1 MSFFKTHNHN
11 NSAVTTIVIA
21 VLAFLVAVQA
31 VAIVALMNSE
41 KQPPNQEETVVSEMQ
56 FYDLY
61 TIRMDNADLKYDIN
75 VANIRAEVEGNSAT
89 FLADGAEYQNMKLF
103 TISLENDTDDRIG
116 SILDRSGAEIS
127 ISLKQYPYEGS
138 VQVETVQQLNAIR
151 DNLIDNIVSNL
162 EFVDG
167 PYQKIV
173 QDSFLTDNMA
183 IDTEYFQ
190 LYYPQKWEKYANIA
204 VNGDSVEFYCCL
216 DNREPIKLFTVRF
229 YDDSTGFI
237 GTVKDIPVAI
247 VMETIEEGDGL
258 SEEELE
264 ILYTMWEDSSIIID
278 GLVKYNG
285 LVLS

>member
-1 MSFFKTHNHN
+1 MSFFKAN
-11 NSAVTTIVIA
+11 NQNNAVIKNIVIA
-21 VLAFLVAVQA
+21 VLALVVAAQA
-31 VAIVALMNSE
+31 VAIVLLMSSG
-41 KQPPNQEETVVSEMQ
+41 KQPASQEETVVSEMQ
-56 FYDLY
+56 SYDLY
-61 TIRMDNADLKYDIN
+61 TIRMENADLKYDVITAN
-75 VANIRAEVEGNSAT
+75 VRAEVEGNSAT

-103 TISLENDTDDRIG
+103 TISLEGDTDDRIG
-116 SILDRSGAEIS
+116 SILDKNGEEIS

-138 VQVETVQQLNAIR
+138 VKVETVQQLNAIR

-285 LVLS
+285 LVLN

>member
-1 MSFFKTHNHN
+1 MSFFNTN
-11 NSAVTTIVIA
+11 NQNNPVKTIVIA
-21 VLAFLVAVQA
+21 VLALVVAAQA
-31 VAIVALMNSE
+31 VAIVLLMNSG
-41 KQPPNQEETVVSEMQ
+41 KQQANQEVTVVSEMQ
-56 FYDLY
+56 SFDLY
-61 TIRMDNADLKYDIN
+61 TIRMNSADLKYDIN
-75 VANIRAEVEGNSAT
+75 AANIRAEVEENSVT
-89 FLADGAEYQNMKLF
+89 FISDGAEYQNMKLF

-173 QDSFLTDNMA
+173 QDSFWTDNMA
-183 IDTEYFQ
+183 IDTEHFQ

-237 GTVKDIPVAI
+237 GTVQDIPVAI

>member
-1 MSFFKTHNHN
+1 MSFFNTN
-11 NSAVTTIVIA
+11 NQNNPVKTIVIA
-21 VLAFLVAVQA
+21 VLALVVAAQA
-31 VAIVALMNSE
+31 VAIVLLMNSG
-41 KQPPNQEETVVSEMQ
+41 KQQANQEVTVVSEMQ
-56 FYDLY
+56 SFDLY
-61 TIRMDNADLKYDIN
+61 TIRMNSADLKYDIN
-75 VANIRAEVEGNSAT
+75 AANIRAEVEENSVT
-89 FLADGAEYQNMKLF
+89 FISDGAEYQNMKLF

-116 SILDRSGAEIS
+116 SILDKNGEEIS

-138 VQVETVQQLNAIR
+138 VKVETVQQLNAIR

-190 LYYPQKWEKYANIA
+190 LYYPKKWEKYANIA

-237 GTVKDIPVAI
+237 GTVQDIPVAI

-264 ILYTMWEDSSIIID
+264 TLYTMWEDSSIIID

>member
-41 KQPPNQEETVVSEMQ
+41 KQPANQEVTVVSEMQ
-56 FYDLY
+56 SFDLY
-61 TIRMDNADLKYDIN
+61 TIRMNSADLKYDIN
-75 VANIRAEVEGNSAT
+75 AANIRAEVEGNSVT
-89 FLADGAEYQNMKLF
+89 FISNGAEYQNMKLF

-116 SILDRSGAEIS
+116 SILDRSGVEVP

-138 VQVETVQQLNAIR
+138 VKYETVQKLNAIR
-151 DNLIDNIVSNL
+151 ETLIDNIVSNL

-167 PYQKIV
+167 PYQKAA

-204 VNGDSVEFYCCL
+204 VNEDSVEFYCCL
-216 DNREPIKLFTVRF
+216 DNRDPIKLFTVRF
-229 YDDSTGFI
+229 NDDSTGFI